1 MDQAQDVSMLLDEK
15 TEVDWV
21 LQARLLRVLNGR
33 EVERLGGRKT
43 VKLNVRV
50 IATSNRDLRKAVDA
64 GEFREDLYYRLNVF
78 PIEWRP
84 LSERPGDI
92 VPLAEHLVQ
101 RHASSQGLG
110 TIRLSAAARNK
121 LSQYSWPGNV
131 RELENVV
138 QRALILCEHNEIDAS
153 DLMIDEDMTAPVE
166 TLQEHVEENRLGS
179 ELRYQE
185 HQIILD
191 TLVSCN
197 GKRKDVAEKLGISP
211 RTLRYKLAR
220 MREDGI
226 EVPA

>member
-1 MDQAQDVSMLLDEK
+1 MDLA
-15 TEVDWV
+15 
-21 LQARLLRVLNGR
+21 LQAKLLRVLQER
-33 EVERLGGRKT
+33 EVERLGARKT

-50 IATSNRDLRKAVDA
+50 IATSNRDLRKAVDN

-92 VPLAEHLVQ
+92 VPLAEHLIT
-101 RHASSQGLG
+101 RHASQQGLG
-110 TIRLSAAARNK
+110 NIRLSAAGRSK
-121 LSQYSWPGNV
+121 LSQYQWPGNV

-138 QRALILCEHNEIDAS
+138 QRALILCEDGEIDSS
-153 DLMIDEDMTAPVE
+153 DLMIDESVSLAADTAIAPE
-166 TLQEHVEENRLGS
+166 ANEDSYLGS

-191 TLVSCN
+191 TLASCN

-220 MREDGI
+220 MRDDGI